1 MLISA
6 VLLSGGCSQLQ
17 WVPGNDTGSAAAPDA
32 SAALVWWGR
41 AVDASPAA
49 RESMLRSARQGK
61 SAWKVAMLRSL
72 PGGTDSETPEASQDA
87 LRNLLRRGLRDDEAI
102 LARTRLVEL
111 ERSRSCQS
119 EVTELRSQL
128 DRIIQ
133 IEREMGNG
141 R

>member
-6 VLLSGGCSQLQ
+6 ALLSSGCSQLQ
-17 WVPGNDTGSAAAPDA
+17 WVPNTESGGATTPDA
-32 SAALVWWGR
+32 GGALVWWGR

-61 SAWKVAMLRSL
+61 SGWKVAMLRSL
-72 PGGTDSETPEASQDA
+72 PGGADAETAESSQDA

-102 LARTRLVEL
+102 LARTRLAEL
-111 ERSRSCQS
+111 ERSKTCQS
-119 EVTELRSQL
+119 EVSELRSQL
-128 DRIIQ
+128 NRIIQ

>member
-6 VLLSGGCSQLQ
+6 AFLSSGCSHLQ
-17 WVPGNDTGSAAAPDA
+17 WVPGESGGASASDA
-32 SAALVWWGR
+32 SGALVWWGR

-72 PGGTDSETPEASQDA
+72 PGSTETETPEASQDA
-87 LRNLLRRGLRDDEAI
+87 LRNLQRRGLRDDEAI
-102 LARTRLVEL
+102 LVRIRLVEL
-111 ERSRSCQS
+111 ERNRSCQS
-119 EVTELRSQL
+119 EATELRSQL
-128 DRIIQ
+128 NRIIQ

>member
-6 VLLSGGCSQLQ
+6 ALLSAGCSQLQ
-17 WVPGNDTGSAAAPDA
+17 WTSANDAGPSA
-32 SAALVWWGR
+32 SAGASEPLAWWGR

-49 RESMLRSARQGK
+49 RESMMRSARQSK
-61 SAWKVAMLRSL
+61 SAWRIAMLRSL
-72 PGGTDSETPEASQDA
+72 PGGTDADDPEASQEA
-87 LRNLLRRGLRDDEAI
+87 LRNLLRRGLRDDETT
-102 LARTRLVEL
+102 LTRLRIVEL
-111 ERSRSCQS
+111 ERSNACNA
-119 EVTELRSQL
+119 ETTELRSRL

>member
-1 MLISA
+1 
-6 VLLSGGCSQLQ
+6 
-17 WVPGNDTGSAAAPDA
+17 
-32 SAALVWWGR
+32 
-41 AVDASPAA
+41 
-49 RESMLRSARQGK
+49 MLRSARQGK

-72 PGGTDSETPEASQDA
+72 PGATDSEAPEVSQDA

-111 ERSRSCQS
+111 DRSRSCQS
-119 EVTELRSQL
+119 EVSGLRSQL
-128 DRIIQ
+128 NRIIQ